1 MPYIYE
7 SHLGGLYES
16 DEQLEYEELYCE
28 ECGDS
33 DWELGYYEDLSDLWS
48 LLKNETSIFG
58 CGGYRLS
65 IIAGFFCGKPQ
76 EELEDLDDLELLAI
90 IAEAIGYGGR

>member
-1 MPYIYE
+1 MPYVYE

-16 DEQLEYEELYCE
+16 DEQLDNNELYCE

-33 DWELGYYEDLSDLWS
+33 DWKLGYYEDLGDLWS

-58 CGGYRLS
+58 CGGYQLS
-65 IIAGFFCGKPQ
+65 HIARFFCGKPIK
-76 EELEDLDDLELLAI
+76 ELEKLDDLELLAI

>member
-1 MPYIYE
+1 MI
-7 SHLGGLYES
+7 
-16 DEQLEYEELYCE
+16 
-28 ECGDS
+28 CGA
-33 DWELGYYEDLSDLWS
+33 

-76 EELEDLDDLELLAI
+76 EELENLDDLELLAI
-90 IAEAIGYGGR
+90 IAEAISYGGR

>member
-48 LLKNETSIFG
+48 LI
-58 CGGYRLS
+58 
-65 IIAGFFCGKPQ
+65 
-76 EELEDLDDLELLAI
+76 EE
-90 IAEAIGYGGR
+90 